1 MLETREAKSAVLGKG
16 ERVCTLCMG
25 KERGKRQV
33 LEGKYE
39 NKQVYL
45 FFFGQSRAISLIRK
59 GLNKIR
65 SVKFGNSSSKL

>member
-1 MLETREAKSAVLGKG
+1 MHTVHGEGKG
-16 ERVCTLCMG
+16 
-25 KERGKRQV
+25 KETGI